1 MVQPDTSLRKRLG
14 RMLVIGAGAMG
25 SAVISGL
32 VSNPEVDSTAITVA
46 NSGAQKRRVMEE
58 RYGLA
63 TVADAAGELSSTEY
77 ATVFIAV
84 RPGDAPRLADEMAAT
99 GVKGR
104 PLLVSIMSG
113 VSDSRLV
120 ELFGSSMDVIRV
132 MPNTPLSVGAGMT
145 LVAQD
150 ASAGVDAV
158 QLACDVFSGMG
169 DALAIPESLFDAG
182 AALSGCGPA
191 YFELVVDAL
200 ARAGVRH
207 GISRTDADRLAN
219 QTMLGTALLLKDT
232 GKHPQQAIDEVTTPG
247 GTTIAAIETMEAL
260 GLRSALAM
268 GLTAAVNRAKE
279 QR

>member
-1 MVQPDTSLRKRLG
+1 MVSPDTSLTQRLG

-25 SAVISGL
+25 SAIVSGL
-32 VSNPEVDSTAITVA
+32 VANPEIDPDAITVA
-46 NSGAQKRRVMEE
+46 NPGVGKRRALEE
-58 RYGLA
+58 RYGLT

-77 ATVFIAV
+77 GTVFLSI
-84 RPGDAPRLADEMAAT
+84 RPGDAPALAAAISAV
-99 GVKGR
+99 GVKGH
-104 PLLVSIMSG
+104 PLLISIMSG
-113 VSDSRLV
+113 VTNVRLG
-120 ELFGSSMDVIRV
+120 ELFGASMGVVRV
-132 MPNTPLSVGAGMT
+132 MPNTPLAVGAGMT

-150 ASAGVDAV
+150 APAGADAV

-191 YFELVVDAL
+191 YFELVIDAL

-207 GISRTDADRLAN
+207 GISRADADRLAN
-219 QTMLGTALLLKDT
+219 QTMLGTALLLRDT

-247 GTTIAAIETMEAL
+247 GTTIAAIETMEAH
-260 GLRSALAM
+260 GLRTALAM
-268 GLTAAVNRAKE
+268 GLTAAIDRAKE